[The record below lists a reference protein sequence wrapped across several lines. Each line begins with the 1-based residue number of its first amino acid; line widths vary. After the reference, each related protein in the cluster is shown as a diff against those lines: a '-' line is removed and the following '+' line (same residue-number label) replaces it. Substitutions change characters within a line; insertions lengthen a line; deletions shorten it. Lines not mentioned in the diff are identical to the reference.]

1 MAAPVVTLDTGGPAE
16 LLRGQTSTLTV
27 TPWLE
32 DGTSPTPGAWTAELW
47 LDEVRLLNT
56 SGTGAV
62 SWALAVP
69 STYALRDDYQIRWSV
84 TISGVV
90 HQIRQ
95 AALICR
101 SVVRPTLVPRD
112 IYLRF
117 PALNPAAESPL
128 VVFGSGQSVMTVAA
142 EAWREVLA
150 GLRNRGQRPHM
161 VVTAEDLQPV
171 HLAITLQR
179 LAEMLAATLDGGPYL
194 ELATRYA
201 AEADHKW
208 KTLTI
213 NVAPDEQTEG
223 RARRVKAAPLLGG
236 AYDAPVNRY
245 QGEPGMGRFGGLR

>member
-1 MAAPVVTLDTGGPAE
+1 MASPVVTLDTGGPAE
-16 LLRGQTSTLTV
+16 LLRGQTTTLTV
-27 TPWLE
+27 TPWVE
-32 DGTSPTPGAWTAELW
+32 AGTSPTPGAWTGELW
-47 LDEVRLLNT
+47 LDEVRLTHT

-69 STYALRDDYQIRWSV
+69 STYALRDDYQVRWSI

-95 AALICR
+95 AAMVCR

-117 PALNPAAESPL
+117 PALNPAAEGRL
-128 VVFGSGQSVMTVAA
+128 VVFAEGESVMTVAA
-142 EAWREVLA
+142 AAWRDVLA
-150 GLRNRGQRPHM
+150 ELRNRGHRPHM

-179 LAEMLAATLDGGPYL
+179 LSELLATALDGGPYL
-194 ELATRYA
+194 DLANRYGD
-201 AEADHKW
+201 EARHLW
-208 KTLTI
+208 KQLTI
-213 NVAPDEQTEG
+213 RIAPDEQTEG
-223 RARRVKAAPLLGG
+223 RASRVKAAPLLGG

-245 QGEPGMGRFGGLR
+245 QGEPGQGRFGGLR